1 MRTCEVLVLN
11 FQFNSLSQENFR
23 SFFSGFDSRLATRQ
37 PPVCVVHGGL
47 AQMAERSLRMRQA
60 RGSMPLSST
69 PCALHMNSNLR
80 FQAWLAQSV
89 ERTTLTVF
97 DVLTN
102 AVGCCDRVVAGSIPA
117 SGARSSVHGCV
128 GTLLFKSQSA
138 EKECPADPGSSPG
151 EGDKQV
157 HCYLRCPS

>member
-1 MRTCEVLVLN
+1 MVRENMRSPRAELS
-11 FQFNSLSQENFR
+11 FNLSR
-23 SFFSGFDSRLATRQ
+23 KKTSGVFLLGSTPGLRLGNR
-37 PPVCVVHGGL
+37 PWVHGGL

-89 ERTTLTVF
+89 ERTTLTIF

-117 SGARSSVHGCV
+117 SGARGSVHGF
-128 GTLLFKSQSA
+128 G
-138 EKECPADPGSSPG
+138 PHSS
-151 EGDKQV
+151 
-157 HCYLRCPS
+157 